1 MTDEFSRYH
10 PVVNLIFY
18 LLGLGTTMFQ
28 MSVGLVFISLFSA
41 VVYYFMLK
49 KTEGLKYCAVVVGII
64 IVSAIINPLF
74 SHKGGTL
81 LFYLFTGNPVTLESI
96 IYGLISAI
104 IIGAMLLWFSTFNQV
119 MGVERILGAIGKVL
133 PNVSLLITMIMR
145 FIPQYTRHQRKVS
158 MVNKVNKRNYD
169 EKINLLNRE
178 KTEKENV
185 IEARK
190 RQKKKSG
197 IEAHIGQK
205 KKNYIEACKKQKKK
219 NGIDKIIDSIK
230 EGSRTFSITTTWAL
244 ENSIYTA
251 DSMKA
256 RGFGTGRRT
265 NYSNYKFQKRDYLL
279 MGWLV
284 ILWLVVVFSL
294 EREKVYTYYYPFI
307 QVKNNMVVYLMY
319 GLLCLTPVLINV
331 KEEIRWLILKSRI

>member
-18 LLGLGTTMFQ
+18 LLVLGTTMFQ

-158 MVNKVNKRNYD
+158 MVNKINKRNYG

-185 IEARK
+185 
-190 RQKKKSG
+190 
-197 IEAHIGQK
+197 
-205 KKNYIEACKKQKKK
+205 IEACKKQKKK

-307 QVKNNMVVYLMY
+307 QVKNNVVVYLIY

>member
-18 LLGLGTTMFQ
+18 LLVLGTTMFQ

-133 PNVSLLITMIMR
+133 PNVSLLITMIMK

-158 MVNKVNKRNYD
+158 MVNKVNKRNYG

-185 IEARK
+185 IEAR
-190 RQKKKSG
+190 
-197 IEAHIGQK
+197 IGQK
-205 KKNYIEACKKQKKK
+205 KKNDIEACKKQKKK

-265 NYSNYKFQKRDYLL
+265 NYSNYKFQKRDYLI

-307 QVKNNMVVYLMY
+307 QVKNNVVVYLIY

>member
-18 LLGLGTTMFQ
+18 LLVLGTTMFQ

-41 VVYYFMLK
+41 VVYFFMLK

-158 MVNKVNKRNYD
+158 MVNKVNKRNYG

-185 IEARK
+185 IEA
-190 RQKKKSG
+190 
-197 IEAHIGQK
+197 
-205 KKNYIEACKKQKKK
+205 CKKQKKK
-219 NGIDKIIDSIK
+219 NGIDKIIYSIK

-307 QVKNNMVVYLMY
+307 QVKNNVVVYLIY

>member
-18 LLGLGTTMFQ
+18 LLVLGTTMFQ

-49 KTEGLKYCAVVVGII
+49 KTEGLKYCTVVVGII

-158 MVNKVNKRNYD
+158 MVNKVNKRNYG

-190 RQKKKSG
+190 
-197 IEAHIGQK
+197 
-205 KKNYIEACKKQKKK
+205 KQKNK

-294 EREKVYTYYYPFI
+294 ERKKVYTYYYPFI
-307 QVKNNMVVYLMY
+307 QVKNNVVVYLIY

-331 KEEIRWLILKSRI
+331 KEEIRWLILKSRV

>member
-18 LLGLGTTMFQ
+18 LLVLGTTMFQ

-96 IYGLISAI
+96 IYGFISAI

-158 MVNKVNKRNYD
+158 MVNKVNKRNYG

-190 RQKKKSG
+190 
-197 IEAHIGQK
+197 
-205 KKNYIEACKKQKKK
+205 KQKKK
-219 NGIDKIIDSIK
+219 NGIDKIIDRIK

-307 QVKNNMVVYLMY
+307 QVKNNVVVYLIY

>member
-18 LLGLGTTMFQ
+18 LLVLGTTMFQ

-158 MVNKVNKRNYD
+158 MVNKVNKRNYG

-185 IEARK
+185 IEAR
-190 RQKKKSG
+190 
-197 IEAHIGQK
+197 
-205 KKNYIEACKKQKKK
+205 KKQKKK

-265 NYSNYKFQKRDYLL
+265 NYSNYKFQKRDYLI

-307 QVKNNMVVYLMY
+307 QVKNNVVVYLIY

>member
-18 LLGLGTTMFQ
+18 LLVLGTTMFQ

-158 MVNKVNKRNYD
+158 MVNKVNKRNYG

-190 RQKKKSG
+190 R
-197 IEAHIGQK
+197 
-205 KKNYIEACKKQKKK
+205 QKKK

-294 EREKVYTYYYPFI
+294 EKERVYTYYYPFI
-307 QVKNNMVVYLMY
+307 QVKNNVVVYLIY

>member
-1 MTDEFSRYH
+1 
-10 PVVNLIFY
+10 
-18 LLGLGTTMFQ
+18 
-28 MSVGLVFISLFSA
+28 
-41 VVYYFMLK
+41 
-49 KTEGLKYCAVVVGII
+49 
-64 IVSAIINPLF
+64 
-74 SHKGGTL
+74 
-81 LFYLFTGNPVTLESI
+81 
-96 IYGLISAI
+96 
-104 IIGAMLLWFSTFNQV
+104 MLLWFSTFNQV

-158 MVNKVNKRNYD
+158 MVNKVNKRNYG

-190 RQKKKSG
+190 R
-197 IEAHIGQK
+197 QK

-307 QVKNNMVVYLMY
+307 QVKNNVVVYLIY

>member
-18 LLGLGTTMFQ
+18 LLVLGTTMFQ

-158 MVNKVNKRNYD
+158 MVNKVNKRNYG

-190 RQKKKSG
+190 RQKKK
-197 IEAHIGQK
+197 
-205 KKNYIEACKKQKKK
+205 NDIEACKKQKKK

-307 QVKNNMVVYLMY
+307 QVKNNVVVYLIY

>member
-18 LLGLGTTMFQ
+18 LLVLGTTMFQ

-158 MVNKVNKRNYD
+158 MVNKVNKRNYG

-190 RQKKKSG
+190 
-197 IEAHIGQK
+197 
-205 KKNYIEACKKQKKK
+205 KQKKK
-219 NGIDKIIDSIK
+219 NDIDKIIDSIK
-230 EGSRTFSITTTWAL
+230 EGGRTFSITTTWAL

-307 QVKNNMVVYLMY
+307 QVKNNVVVYLIY

>member
-1 MTDEFSRYH
+1 
-10 PVVNLIFY
+10 
-18 LLGLGTTMFQ
+18 MFQ

-158 MVNKVNKRNYD
+158 MVNKVNKRNYG

-190 RQKKKSG
+190 RQKKKNG
-197 IEAHIGQK
+197 
-205 KKNYIEACKKQKKK
+205 IEACKKQKKK

-307 QVKNNMVVYLMY
+307 QVKNNVVVYLIY

>member
-18 LLGLGTTMFQ
+18 LLVLGTTMFQ

-119 MGVERILGAIGKVL
+119 MGMERILGAIGKVL

-158 MVNKVNKRNYD
+158 MVNKVNKRNYG

-185 IEARK
+185 IEA
-190 RQKKKSG
+190 
-197 IEAHIGQK
+197 
-205 KKNYIEACKKQKKK
+205 CKKQKKK
-219 NGIDKIIDSIK
+219 NGIDKIIYSIK

-307 QVKNNMVVYLMY
+307 QVKNNVVVYLIY

>member
-18 LLGLGTTMFQ
+18 LLVLGTTMFQ

-158 MVNKVNKRNYD
+158 MVNKVNKRNYG

-190 RQKKKSG
+190 R
-197 IEAHIGQK
+197 
-205 KKNYIEACKKQKKK
+205 QKKK

-244 ENSIYTA
+244 ENSIYIA

-294 EREKVYTYYYPFI
+294 ERKKVYTYYYPFI
-307 QVKNNMVVYLMY
+307 QVKNNVVVYLIY

>member
-18 LLGLGTTMFQ
+18 LLVLGTTMFQ

-197 IEAHIGQK
+197 I
-205 KKNYIEACKKQKKK
+205 
-219 NGIDKIIDSIK
+219 DKIIDSIK

>member
-18 LLGLGTTMFQ
+18 LLVLGTTMFQ

-190 RQKKKSG
+190 RQKKK
-197 IEAHIGQK
+197 
-205 KKNYIEACKKQKKK
+205 

>member
-18 LLGLGTTMFQ
+18 LLVLGTKMFQ

-158 MVNKVNKRNYD
+158 MVNKVNKRNYG

-185 IEARK
+185 IEA
-190 RQKKKSG
+190 
-197 IEAHIGQK
+197 
-205 KKNYIEACKKQKKK
+205 CKKQKKK
-219 NGIDKIIDSIK
+219 NGIDKIIYSIK

-307 QVKNNMVVYLMY
+307 QVKNNVVVYLIY

>member
-18 LLGLGTTMFQ
+18 LLVLETTMFQ

-49 KTEGLKYCAVVVGII
+49 KTEGLKYCTVVVGII

-158 MVNKVNKRNYD
+158 MVNKVNKRNYG

-190 RQKKKSG
+190 R
-197 IEAHIGQK
+197 
-205 KKNYIEACKKQKKK
+205 QKKK

-307 QVKNNMVVYLMY
+307 QVKNNVVVYLIY

>member
-18 LLGLGTTMFQ
+18 LLVLGTTMFQ

-158 MVNKVNKRNYD
+158 MVNKVNKRNYG

-185 IEARK
+185 IEA
-190 RQKKKSG
+190 
-197 IEAHIGQK
+197 
-205 KKNYIEACKKQKKK
+205 CKKQKKK
-219 NGIDKIIDSIK
+219 NGIDKI
-230 EGSRTFSITTTWAL
+230 
-244 ENSIYTA
+244 IYTA

-307 QVKNNMVVYLMY
+307 QVKNNVVVYLIY

>member
-18 LLGLGTTMFQ
+18 LLVLGTTMFQ

-49 KTEGLKYCAVVVGII
+49 KTEGLKYCTVVVGII

-158 MVNKVNKRNYD
+158 MVNKVNKRNYG

-190 RQKKKSG
+190 
-197 IEAHIGQK
+197 
-205 KKNYIEACKKQKKK
+205 KQKNKK
-219 NGIDKIIDSIK
+219 GIDKIIDSIK

-307 QVKNNMVVYLMY
+307 QVKNNVVVYLIY

>member
-18 LLGLGTTMFQ
+18 LLVLGTTMFQ

-158 MVNKVNKRNYD
+158 MVNKVNKRNYG

-185 IEARK
+185 IEA
-190 RQKKKSG
+190 
-197 IEAHIGQK
+197 
-205 KKNYIEACKKQKKK
+205 CKKQKKK
-219 NGIDKIIDSIK
+219 NGIDKIIYSIK
-230 EGSRTFSITTTWAL
+230 EGSRTFSITITWAL

-307 QVKNNMVVYLMY
+307 QVKNNVVVYLIY

>member
-18 LLGLGTTMFQ
+18 LLVLGTTMFQ

-119 MGVERILGAIGKVL
+119 MGVERILGVIGKVL

-158 MVNKVNKRNYD
+158 MVNKVNKRNYG

-190 RQKKKSG
+190 R
-197 IEAHIGQK
+197 QK

-307 QVKNNMVVYLMY
+307 QVKNNVVVYLIY

>member
-18 LLGLGTTMFQ
+18 LLVLGTTMFQ

-41 VVYYFMLK
+41 VVYFFMLK

-145 FIPQYTRHQRKVS
+145 FIPQYIRHQRKVS
-158 MVNKVNKRNYD
+158 MVNKVNKRNYG

-185 IEARK
+185 IEA
-190 RQKKKSG
+190 
-197 IEAHIGQK
+197 
-205 KKNYIEACKKQKKK
+205 CKKQKKK
-219 NGIDKIIDSIK
+219 NGIDKIIDNIK
-230 EGSRTFSITTTWAL
+230 EGSRTFSITTTRAL

-279 MGWLV
+279 IGWLV

-307 QVKNNMVVYLMY
+307 QVKNNVVVYLIY

>member
-18 LLGLGTTMFQ
+18 LLVLGTTMFQ
-28 MSVGLVFISLFSA
+28 MNVGLVFISLFSA

-158 MVNKVNKRNYD
+158 MVNKVNKRNYG

-185 IEARK
+185 
-190 RQKKKSG
+190 
-197 IEAHIGQK
+197 
-205 KKNYIEACKKQKKK
+205 IEACKKQKKK

-307 QVKNNMVVYLMY
+307 QVKNNVVVYLIY

>member
-18 LLGLGTTMFQ
+18 LLVLGTTMFQ

-64 IVSAIINPLF
+64 IVSALINPLF

-158 MVNKVNKRNYD
+158 MVNKVNKRNYG

-185 IEARK
+185 
-190 RQKKKSG
+190 
-197 IEAHIGQK
+197 
-205 KKNYIEACKKQKKK
+205 IEACKKQKKK

-307 QVKNNMVVYLMY
+307 QVKNNVVVYLIY

>member
-18 LLGLGTTMFQ
+18 LLVLGTTMFQ

-49 KTEGLKYCAVVVGII
+49 KTEGLKYCAVVVGIV

-158 MVNKVNKRNYD
+158 MVNKVNKRNYG

-178 KTEKENV
+178 KTEKGNV

-190 RQKKKSG
+190 R
-197 IEAHIGQK
+197 
-205 KKNYIEACKKQKKK
+205 QKKK

-307 QVKNNMVVYLMY
+307 QVKNNVVVYLIY

>member
-18 LLGLGTTMFQ
+18 LLVLGTTMFQ

-49 KTEGLKYCAVVVGII
+49 KTEGLKYCTVVVGII

-158 MVNKVNKRNYD
+158 MVNKVNKRNYG

-185 IEARK
+185 IEERK
-190 RQKKKSG
+190 R
-197 IEAHIGQK
+197 
-205 KKNYIEACKKQKKK
+205 QKKK

-307 QVKNNMVVYLMY
+307 QVKNNVVVYLIY

>member
-18 LLGLGTTMFQ
+18 LLVLGTTMFQ

-158 MVNKVNKRNYD
+158 MVNKVNKRNYG

-190 RQKKKSG
+190 R
-197 IEAHIGQK
+197 
-205 KKNYIEACKKQKKK
+205 QKKK

-294 EREKVYTYYYPFI
+294 ERKKVYTYYYPFI
-307 QVKNNMVVYLMY
+307 QVKNNVVVYLIY

>member
-18 LLGLGTTMFQ
+18 LLVLGTTMFQ

-49 KTEGLKYCAVVVGII
+49 KTEGLKYCTVVVGII

-158 MVNKVNKRNYD
+158 MVNKVNKRNYG

-190 RQKKKSG
+190 R
-197 IEAHIGQK
+197 
-205 KKNYIEACKKQKKK
+205 QKKK

-307 QVKNNMVVYLMY
+307 QVKNNVVVYLIY

>member
-1 MTDEFSRYH
+1 MYLSNQ
-10 PVVNLIFY
+10 NLIFY
-18 LLGLGTTMFQ
+18 LLVLGTTMFQ

-41 VVYYFMLK
+41 VVYFFMLK

-145 FIPQYTRHQRKVS
+145 FIPQYIRHQRKVS
-158 MVNKVNKRNYD
+158 MVNKVNKRNYG

-185 IEARK
+185 IEA
-190 RQKKKSG
+190 
-197 IEAHIGQK
+197 
-205 KKNYIEACKKQKKK
+205 CKKQKKK
-219 NGIDKIIDSIK
+219 NGIDKIIDNIK

-279 MGWLV
+279 IGWLV

-307 QVKNNMVVYLMY
+307 QVKNNVVVYLIY

>member
-10 PVVNLIFY
+10 QVVNLIFY
-18 LLGLGTTMFQ
+18 LLVLGTTMFQ

-41 VVYYFMLK
+41 VVYFFMLK

-145 FIPQYTRHQRKVS
+145 FIPQYIRHQRKVS
-158 MVNKVNKRNYD
+158 MVNKVNKRNYG

-185 IEARK
+185 IEA
-190 RQKKKSG
+190 
-197 IEAHIGQK
+197 
-205 KKNYIEACKKQKKK
+205 CKKQKKK
-219 NGIDKIIDSIK
+219 NGIDKIIDNIK

-279 MGWLV
+279 IGWLV

-307 QVKNNMVVYLMY
+307 QVKNNGVVYLIY

>member
-18 LLGLGTTMFQ
+18 LLVLGTTMFQ

-81 LFYLFTGNPVTLESI
+81 LFYLLTGNPVTLESI

-158 MVNKVNKRNYD
+158 MVNKVNKRNYG

-185 IEARK
+185 IDARK
-190 RQKKKSG
+190 RQKKKND
-197 IEAHIGQK
+197 IEAR
-205 KKNYIEACKKQKKK
+205 KKQKKK

-307 QVKNNMVVYLMY
+307 QVKNNVVVYLIY

>member
-18 LLGLGTTMFQ
+18 LLVLGTTMFQ

-158 MVNKVNKRNYD
+158 MVNKVNKRNYG

-185 IEARK
+185 IEA
-190 RQKKKSG
+190 
-197 IEAHIGQK
+197 HIGQK
-205 KKNYIEACKKQKKK
+205 KKNYIEECKKQKKK

-307 QVKNNMVVYLMY
+307 QVKNNVVVYLIY

>member
-18 LLGLGTTMFQ
+18 LLVLGTTMFQ

-190 RQKKKSG
+190 RQKKK
-197 IEAHIGQK
+197 
-205 KKNYIEACKKQKKK
+205 NYIEACKKQKKK

>member
-18 LLGLGTTMFQ
+18 LLVLGTTMFQ

-49 KTEGLKYCAVVVGII
+49 KTEGLKYCTVVVGII

-158 MVNKVNKRNYD
+158 MVNKVNKRNYG
-169 EKINLLNRE
+169 EKINLLNSE

-185 IEARK
+185 IVAR
-190 RQKKKSG
+190 
-197 IEAHIGQK
+197 
-205 KKNYIEACKKQKKK
+205 KKQKNK

-307 QVKNNMVVYLMY
+307 QVKNNVVVYLIY

>member
-18 LLGLGTTMFQ
+18 LLVLGTTMFQ

-158 MVNKVNKRNYD
+158 MVNKVNKRNYG

-190 RQKKKSG
+190 R
-197 IEAHIGQK
+197 QK

-307 QVKNNMVVYLMY
+307 QVKNNVVVYLIY

>member
-18 LLGLGTTMFQ
+18 LLVLGTTMFQ

-158 MVNKVNKRNYD
+158 MVNKVNKRNYG

-185 IEARK
+185 IEA
-190 RQKKKSG
+190 
-197 IEAHIGQK
+197 
-205 KKNYIEACKKQKKK
+205 CKKQKRK
-219 NGIDKIIDSIK
+219 NGIDKIIYSIK

-307 QVKNNMVVYLMY
+307 QVKNNVVVYLIY

>member
-1 MTDEFSRYH
+1 VTDEFSRYH

-18 LLGLGTTMFQ
+18 LLVLGTTMFQ

-158 MVNKVNKRNYD
+158 MVNKVNKRNYG

-190 RQKKKSG
+190 R
-197 IEAHIGQK
+197 
-205 KKNYIEACKKQKKK
+205 QKKK

-307 QVKNNMVVYLMY
+307 QVKNNVVVYLIY

>member
-18 LLGLGTTMFQ
+18 LLVLGTTMFQ

-158 MVNKVNKRNYD
+158 MVNKVNKRNYG

-185 IEARK
+185 IEACK
-190 RQKKKSG
+190 R
-197 IEAHIGQK
+197 
-205 KKNYIEACKKQKKK
+205 QKKK

-230 EGSRTFSITTTWAL
+230 EGSKTFSITTTWAL

-307 QVKNNMVVYLMY
+307 QVKNNVVVYLIY

>member
-18 LLGLGTTMFQ
+18 LLVLGTTMFQ

-158 MVNKVNKRNYD
+158 MVNKVNKRNYG

-190 RQKKKSG
+190 R
-197 IEAHIGQK
+197 QK

-294 EREKVYTYYYPFI
+294 EKEKVYTYYYPFI
-307 QVKNNMVVYLMY
+307 QVKNNVVVYLIY